1 MSNQEKMSRVAEARG
16 LAKWFKIELTISIFG
31 HTLLHWVYPPQNEED

>member
-1 MSNQEKMSRVAEARG
+1 MSTEERNIKIEQASK

-31 HTLLHWVYPPQNEED
+31 HTILHWVYPPENEH

>member
-1 MSNQEKMSRVAEARG
+1 MKTPQEQKEMQNNASK

-31 HTLLHWVYPPQNEED
+31 KVIIHWIYPPQNE